1 MTTDQSRELILDHYE
16 NPHHNG
22 TLDPADITHECVNP
36 LCGDRV
42 RVDMRLGA
50 GAGPEQTVAQAL
62 FSGDGCIISQAAASM
77 LMDEIQGKTVGE
89 ITAIE
94 PQRVLDLVGIP
105 LSAQRVK
112 CALLVLQTVKDGIR
126 SHNQKENI

>member
-1 MTTDQSRELILDHYE
+1 MSDQSRELILDHYE

-22 TLDPADITHECVNP
+22 TLEPADITHECVNP

-42 RVDMRLGA
+42 RVDIRLGE
-50 GAGPEQTVAQAL
+50 GAGVAQAVAEAQ

-89 ITAIE
+89 IESIE
-94 PQRVLDLVGIP
+94 PQRVLDLIGIP

-112 CALLVLQTVKDGIR
+112 CALLALQTVKDGIR
-126 SHNQKENI
+126 AYNAAENS